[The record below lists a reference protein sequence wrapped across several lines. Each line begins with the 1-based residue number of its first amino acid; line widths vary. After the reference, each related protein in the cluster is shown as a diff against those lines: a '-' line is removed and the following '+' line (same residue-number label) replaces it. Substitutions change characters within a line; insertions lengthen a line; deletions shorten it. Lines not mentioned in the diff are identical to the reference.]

1 MTEPR
6 TFTKYEDWQ
15 TACQVDGL
23 EGPYQ
28 ISGQP
33 HLWQYVHRAPRGG
46 TAAMWNYQSRKGFVF
61 NSQSDAS
68 AKPESS

>member
-1 MTEPR
+1 MSEPR
-6 TFTKYEDWQ
+6 TFTSYEAWQ

-33 HLWQYVHRAPRGG
+33 HMWQYIAKGRG
-46 TAAMWNYQSRKGFVF
+46 TAAMWNYESRKGFVF
-61 NSQSDAS
+61 QNSQAS
-68 AKPESS
+68 EKLAGVK